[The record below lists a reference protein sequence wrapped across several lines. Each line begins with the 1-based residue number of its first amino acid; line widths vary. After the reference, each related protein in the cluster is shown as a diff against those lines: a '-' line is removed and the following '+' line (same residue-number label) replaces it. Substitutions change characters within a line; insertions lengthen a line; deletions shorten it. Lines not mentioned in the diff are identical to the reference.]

1 MNKDN
6 LYVEMDE
13 DDKKEK
19 KVRKYGKKDSSK
31 EKSVSLLLWVIILLF
46 SALIIIIVY
55 IKLNEY
61 SITIKKRNSLEKEE
75 NVKNQNKLDIEKRIY
90 LLEKENQELK
100 EKLEDIKSKLNE
112 TVYEFQIIFQS
123 KIETKIEINIEPP
136 KIDTNDTIED
146 ILEVEIDTYIEFI
159 KKLII
164 LYEDKKEKL
173 ELCLE
178 EYKKSLLNNQKI
190 DDKQNEELKDI
201 QFKLDI
207 SIEIIDIILN
217 YKRKELKINKKDN
230 KEKYKENF
238 ELIAKIIE
246 EIISENKESNDRI
259 TSVKNELNKITSKNH
274 YLESENYELRMR
286 IEKIQADINNAK
298 RRNFENSFKEKYK
311 GIQKWPIIISDYV
324 TIMNI
329 LHILFYES
337 TEDNVKASVYEY
349 KEKINREGLSP
360 RDGIK
365 MLIKLYQKNNEYN
378 DNNSRY
384 PEYSYLNNYPDSH
397 QMGMESNYDIVPS
410 VLPLEAFPYNNF

>member
-178 EYKKSLLNNQKI
+178 ESEKSLLNNQKI
-190 DDKQNEELKDI
+190 VDKQNEELKDI